1 MSSVLLA
8 REVSSGYN
16 RLKIVDKV
24 SLRVEDRE
32 IVVILG
38 PNGSGKSTLLKTIFG
53 LLSLMEG
60 SITFLGRVLD
70 TPKPHQLVKLGMAY
84 VPQVDNI
91 FPSLSVME
99 NLEMGAYLSSDAEEA
114 ISRAFALFPELEDK
128 ASLTAINL
136 SGGERQM
143 LALAR
148 ALMLEPKLLLLDEPS
163 AGLAPTL
170 VTRIMEK
177 IKEIR
182 ESGVAVLLVEQNV
195 KSALKIADR
204 GYILAGGRKVFEGSA
219 EEIMSHKDIG
229 KIYFGRKR

>member
-1 MSSVLLA
+1 MLLA
-8 REVSSGYN
+8 RDVSSGYN

-53 LLSLMEG
+53 LLPLMEG

-99 NLEMGAYLSSDAEEA
+99 NLEMGAYLRSDPEEG

>member
-1 MSSVLLA
+1 MSSVLLT
-8 REVSSGYN
+8 EEISSGYN
-16 RLKIVDKV
+16 RLKIVDGV

-53 LLSLMEG
+53 LLPLMEG
-60 SITFLGRVLD
+60 SITFLGKVLK
-70 TPKPHQLVKLGMAY
+70 KPRPYQLVKLGMAY
-84 VPQVDNI
+84 VPQVENI
-91 FPSLSVME
+91 FPSLTVRE
-99 NLEMGAYLSSDAEEA
+99 NLEMGAYLRRDAGEA
-114 ISRAFALFPELEDK
+114 ISRAFELFPELEDK
-128 ASLTAINL
+128 ASLAAINL

-163 AGLAPTL
+163 AGLAPAL

-229 KIYFGRKR
+229 KIYFGRKK

>member
-8 REVSSGYN
+8 RDVSSGYN

-53 LLSLMEG
+53 LLPLMEG

-99 NLEMGAYLSSDAEEA
+99 NLEMGAYLRSDPEEG